1 MDPTVLLQQVVNG
14 LSIGLVYALMAIG
27 FTLIFGVLNVVN
39 FAHGEVYTVG
49 AFIGLLVITAL
60 SPPLWLVLL
69 MVLMGGGLAGYVL
82 ERVAFKPFRRFRDEA
97 SIKSKAMRE
106 ATLLSSLAVSII
118 VREALELKFSGEMQ
132 TIAQNY
138 LLQTPIQLGPIAITD
153 GNLIIF
159 GLSLV
164 SLLALQFVLYRTRIG
179 LAIRA
184 VSNNV
189 LGAQFVGIDTGRAI
203 VATFRRRLDAGRHRR
218 HHGRALPG
226 CDLSAHGFRAGRE
239 GLRGDGHGRP
249 VQHPRRGGLRTDPG
263 RVGIGG
269 HAVLLR
275 RLEGAGLVLLP
286 AADAVVL
293 PFGHLRRQEGE
304 DVRDSVAGLRGMADE
319 VAPEP
324 VAGGWAWC
332 CCWSA

>member
-189 LGAQFVGIDTGRAI
+189 LGAQFVGIDTGAPSWPPSSSARCWAPSPASWSGCTRVRSFRTWVSSRA
-203 VATFRRRLDAGRHRR
+203 
-218 HHGRALPG
+218 
-226 CDLSAHGFRAGRE
+226 
-239 GLRGDGHGRP
+239 
-249 VQHPRRGGLRTDPG
+249 
-263 RVGIGG
+263 
-269 HAVLLR
+269 
-275 RLEGAGLVLLP
+275 
-286 AADAVVL
+286 
-293 PFGHLRRQEGE
+293 
-304 DVRDSVAGLRGMADE
+304 
-319 VAPEP
+319 
-324 VAGGWAWC
+324 
-332 CCWSA
+332 